1 MNRQMPSS
9 NASHMYQTSH
19 ARWNA
24 ISRRDAAAHCS
35 FIYGVKTT
43 RIYCRPT
50 CTARL
55 ARRANVV
62 YYDTIDQAQKD
73 GFRACQKCK
82 PDDAAFFG
90 QREEVVV
97 SALEMLRTKQNDA
110 TMKWSL
116 KELAK
121 EAGVTPS
128 YLCRVF
134 KTKMGIT
141 IGEYMRQF
149 EMQPNGLES
158 LQSLGA
164 TVSSTVGSECHT
176 PNSDVVPNRPAD
188 DHCYVQSANP
198 TGQDVS
204 YAPSVVGRPS
214 VSHLPGEASAC
225 SLASLSHPSIHD
237 EEAFDLNFDF
247 DEWVWTE
254 GFNFEDWVSSP
265 NVFDSSRPP

>member
-1 MNRQMPSS
+1 MRSS

-24 ISRRDAAAHCS
+24 ISQRDAAAHCS

-43 RIYCRPT
+43 GIYCRPT

-62 YYDTIDQAQKD
+62 FYDDIDQARSA

-82 PDDAAFFG
+82 PDDVAFYG
-90 QREEVVV
+90 QKEEVVV
-97 SALEMLRTKQNDA
+97 SAIEILRTKQYDT

-121 EAGVTPS
+121 QVGVTPS

-134 KTKMGIT
+134 KKTMGTT

-149 EMQPNGLES
+149 EVVPDVAMTGEPVLS
-158 LQSLGA
+158 PC
-164 TVSSTVGSECHT
+164 TTDTTIVSPECHSPGSELGLSCSGINDSGAQ
-176 PNSDVVPNRPAD
+176 PVVLASHIPATAHSCGFD
-188 DHCYVQSANP
+188 
-198 TGQDVS
+198 
-204 YAPSVVGRPS
+204 PS
-214 VSHLPGEASAC
+214 GEAR
-225 SLASLSHPSIHD
+225 IHD
-237 EEAFDLNFDF
+237 EEVFDIDFDF

-254 GFNFEDWVSSP
+254 GLNFDEWVSSSDNSYSTKALGP
-265 NVFDSSRPP
+265 

>member
-1 MNRQMPSS
+1 
-9 NASHMYQTSH
+9 MYQTSH

-82 PDDAAFFG
+82 PDDVAFFG

-97 SALEMLRTKQNDA
+97 SALEKLRTKQNDT

-121 EAGVTPS
+121 EVGVTPS

-149 EMQPNGLES
+149 EMQPDGLES
-158 LQSLGA
+158 TQSPG
-164 TVSSTVGSECHT
+164 TTNSSTVGSGCPT
-176 PNSDVVPNRPAD
+176 PNSDVVSIRPGD
-188 DHCYVQSANP
+188 KDCYVQPTIP
-198 TGQDVS
+198 TGQDAPIS
-204 YAPSVVGRPS
+204 YVPSALDRPNP
-214 VSHLPGEASAC
+214 SHLPGATASPG
-225 SLASLSHPSIHD
+225 LASLPQPYIRD

-265 NVFDSSRPP
+265 NVLDSSRPP

>member
-1 MNRQMPSS
+1 
-9 NASHMYQTSH
+9 MYQTSH
-19 ARWNA
+19 ARWSA
-24 ISRRDAAAHCS
+24 ISQRDAAAHCS

-62 YYDTIDQAQKD
+62 YYDNIDQAQRA

-82 PDDAAFFG
+82 PDDVAFFG

-97 SALEMLRTKQNDA
+97 SALELLQVKQNDA

-121 EAGVTPS
+121 QVGVTPS

-134 KTKMGIT
+134 KKTMGT
-141 IGEYMRQF
+141 TVGDYMRQF
-149 EMQPNGLES
+149 EMQAGDLMTSSPI
-158 LQSLGA
+158 QSPC
-164 TVSSTVGSECHT
+164 TTDT
-176 PNSDVVPNRPAD
+176 
-188 DHCYVQSANP
+188 
-198 TGQDVS
+198 T
-204 YAPSVVGRPS
+204 
-214 VSHLPGEASAC
+214 
-225 SLASLSHPSIHD
+225 LASPECRSPDPEVMLSCSRNDKVYLQPTIALSRVPETTPSYGLDTSTESHAYD
-237 EEAFDLNFDF
+237 EEAIDIDFDF

-254 GFNFEDWVSSP
+254 GLNFDEWVSSP
-265 NVFDSSRPP
+265 DTCGNIPP

>member
-1 MNRQMPSS
+1 MRPS

-19 ARWNA
+19 ARWSA
-24 ISRRDAAAHCS
+24 ISQRDAAAHCS

-43 RIYCRPT
+43 GIYCRPT

-62 YYDTIDQAQKD
+62 FYDNIDQARGA

-82 PDDAAFFG
+82 PDDVAFYG

-97 SALEMLRTKQNDA
+97 SAIEILRTKQNDA
-110 TMKWSL
+110 SMKWSL

-121 EAGVTPS
+121 QVGVTPS

-134 KTKMGIT
+134 KKTMGTT

-149 EMQPNGLES
+149 EVQADAA
-158 LQSLGA
+158 A
-164 TVSSTVGSECHT
+164 TGEPMTSPCTTDTTMMSSECQSPDSAVVLSGSQIDKNGGQTVVFAPQAPIATHT
-176 PNSDVVPNRPAD
+176 CGND
-188 DHCYVQSANP
+188 P
-198 TGQDVS
+198 TVE
-204 YAPSVVGRPS
+204 PCIR
-214 VSHLPGEASAC
+214 
-225 SLASLSHPSIHD
+225 D
-237 EEAFDLNFDF
+237 EEAFDIDFDF

-254 GFNFEDWVSSP
+254 GLNFDEWVSSSD
-265 NVFDSSRPP
+265 NSYSSIPLGV